1 MEAAST
7 SHELLLPQ
15 ELHDSPLSFDESLEE
30 FLSETSDTVPS
41 ETTIKRRRKE
51 FVTPKLVAALDR
63 YQLSIRD
70 SVYIFQATVEAL
82 GLRTDGFSINKS
94 SIQRIR
100 TQMRK
105 DRAEAIKSDFQDN
118 VPEVVT
124 GHWNDKLLPG
134 LDVRSSKEERLP
146 ILISFGDREQ
156 LLAVPKLD
164 SSSGKDQARDVLNA
178 LHDWN
183 LNDNVQIMCCDTTA
197 SNTGYLNAPF
207 VRDDYRELIE
217 LCIIFL
223 GETERKH

>member
-1 MEAAST
+1 
-7 SHELLLPQ
+7 
-15 ELHDSPLSFDESLEE
+15 
-30 FLSETSDTVPS
+30 
-41 ETTIKRRRKE
+41 
-51 FVTPKLVAALDR
+51 
-63 YQLSIRD
+63 
-70 SVYIFQATVEAL
+70 
-82 GLRTDGFSINKS
+82 
-94 SIQRIR
+94 
-100 TQMRK
+100 MRK

-124 GHWNDKLLPG
+124 VHWNDKLLPG

-156 LLAVPKLD
+156 LLAVPNLD
-164 SSSGKDQARDVLNA
+164 SSSDKDQAKDVLNA

-183 LNDNVQIMCCDTTA
+183 LNDNVQIMCYDTTA